1 MKILVIDD
9 DKNIVEA
16 IQIGFQLQWQEVE
29 VISASDGEQGLK
41 MFYETNP
48 DLILLDVMMPYKDGY
63 SVLKEIRRTND
74 VPIIMLSARGEELDK
89 VKGLELGADDYL
101 TKPFSHLELFARIKA
116 VLRRLLM
123 PSPANISPSFVSGDL
138 TINFDN
144 REVTKNGQPIKM
156 TPTEYNL
163 LFLLARNAG
172 HVLTFENLLDK
183 VWGPEYR
190 DQLDYLKTYVSRL
203 RKKLED
209 NPERPRLILT
219 ERGLGYRLMKVPQS
233 ANLPA

>member
-9 DKNIVEA
+9 DRNIVEA
-16 IQIGFQLQWQEVE
+16 ITIGFQLQWQEVE
-29 VISASDGEQGLK
+29 VLTAPDGDKGLD
-41 MFYETNP
+41 MFYDNNP
-48 DLILLDVMMPYKDGY
+48 DVVLLDVMMPHKDGF
-63 SVLKEIRRTND
+63 SVLKEIRQTSD
-74 VPIIMLSARGEELDK
+74 VPILMLTARGDELDK
-89 VKGLELGADDYL
+89 VKGLEMGADDYL

-116 VLRRLLM
+116 VLRRAEM
-123 PSPANISPSFVSGDL
+123 PPPMSALPSL
-138 TINFDN
+138 TTGNLAINFEN
-144 REVTKNGQPIKM
+144 REVIKSGHPVKM

-172 HVLTFENLLDK
+172 RVVPFETILDK

-209 NPERPRLILT
+209 DPEKPRYLIT
-219 ERGLGYRLMKVPQS
+219 ERGLGYRFIKS
-233 ANLPA
+233 SGK